1 MQYVTGANRFRF
13 MISDTF
19 QSTDEERTAADFK
32 VHLRHNYRFSETFSS
47 LLFVQNE
54 YNPYKR
60 LERRTLLGGGTRA
73 DLIRSSSCQA
83 ALGASLMLES
93 IELTDDPEA
102 GSSTDT
108 RASFFGSF
116 IYQPTDI
123 LQIDLSGFYQ
133 PIFPDF
139 TDPLILTVLSV
150 NTSVTDKL
158 AITTSLE
165 YSFNGNP
172 PEDVKDTDVEITSGL
187 KISL

>member
-1 MQYVTGANRFRF
+1 
-13 MISDTF
+13 MISDNF
-19 QSTDEERTAADFK
+19 QSTDNERSALDFK
-32 VHLRHNYRFSETFSS
+32 IHLRHNYRFSEILSS

-60 LERRTLLGGGTRA
+60 LERRSLFGAGARA

-93 IELTDDPEA
+93 IELTDDPET
-102 GSSTDT
+102 GSTTDT
-108 RASFFGSF
+108 RASFFGNF

-123 LQIDLSGFYQ
+123 LQIDMSGFYQ
-133 PIFPDF
+133 PLVPDF
-139 TDPLILTVLSV
+139 IDPLILLVLSIQ
-150 NTSVTDKL
+150 TSVTDTWS
-158 AITTSLE
+158 ITSSLE

-187 KISL
+187 RISL